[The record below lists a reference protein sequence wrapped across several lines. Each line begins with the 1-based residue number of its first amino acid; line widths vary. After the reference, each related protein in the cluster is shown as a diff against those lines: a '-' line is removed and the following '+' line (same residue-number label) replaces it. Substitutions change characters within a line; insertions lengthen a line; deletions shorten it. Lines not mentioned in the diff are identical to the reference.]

1 MALVS
6 HPRPASRPHRHL
18 PGLPARCHQPQVSES
33 KQALCTHAE
42 NDAALPLET
51 RGWQD
56 APQAALS
63 AVCTPRSRWR
73 RTGSVT
79 SPVGTYSPSR
89 RCWEHRLTPTRPKPR
104 APPGSHP
111 ELSPALEA
119 TIWPRSPLPVPS
131 PTSLDNSDNEDRLQ
145 SCCRTAEPSCCVAAP
160 HPLGADPTPTRPGRR
175 FGAFGRERG
184 WAAGPLSSGSPPP
197 APLRFGFCT
206 ASPPRF
212 FLCCPRAVWP
222 NPPGAQDRVPVVPGH
237 LGGELWGDTVRR
249 EEVRA
254 VAPGGRA
261 ARPYSAQRPLPG
273 TRLRASPSPAH
284 RCCPCQIG
292 CRCLCRDLLLLLA
305 SLTQPPGHV
314 VPARPTPLAQRPTAL
329 PHESSTFHGS
339 PSYSPVRTAKSSERQ
354 KQVSLPRPLPCG

>member
-6 HPRPASRPHRHL
+6 HLRPASRPHRHL

-73 RTGSVT
+73 RTGSVL

-111 ELSPALEA
+111 ELGPALEA

-131 PTSLDNSDNEDRLQ
+131 PTSLDNSDNEDRLR

-160 HPLGADPTPTRPGRR
+160 HPLGADPTPTLPGRR

-184 WAAGPLSSGSPPP
+184 WAAGPLSCGRPPP
-197 APLRFGFCT
+197 PRPAPVWIPHCLTSPVLLVLSSSCLAKPARCPGPSPCGTGASGWRTLGRHCEEGGGPGGGAGRQSCPALFGT
-206 ASPPRF
+206 EATTWNPAPRF
-212 FLCCPRAVWP
+212 SITRSQVL
-222 NPPGAQDRVPVVPGH
+222 
-237 LGGELWGDTVRR
+237 
-249 EEVRA
+249 
-254 VAPGGRA
+254 
-261 ARPYSAQRPLPG
+261 PLPN
-273 TRLRASPSPAH
+273 RL
-284 RCCPCQIG
+284 
-292 CRCLCRDLLLLLA
+292 
-305 SLTQPPGHV
+305 
-314 VPARPTPLAQRPTAL
+314 
-329 PHESSTFHGS
+329 
-339 PSYSPVRTAKSSERQ
+339 
-354 KQVSLPRPLPCG
+354 QVSLQGPAAALGLTHPTSRARGPSQTDPPGSAPDTPAPREQHFPREPKLQSCTDGEI